1 MKRFKLSTEVLFSE
15 DAIDALLEEKD
26 ENAVL
31 ITDKFMVD
39 SGMADMILKKLS
51 NCKEVSVFSEVV
63 PDPPMDLIERGIAF
77 LQDKDCDIVVAL
89 GGGSSIDAAKAIVY
103 MAKKIEEK
111 QNPDN
116 QKKIK
121 LIALPTT
128 SGTGSEVTQFAVVT
142 DSKTGVKSPLIDES
156 LMPDIAILDPE
167 LVKSAPPFITA
178 DTGLDVITHALEA
191 YVSETASDCSDCLAE
206 KAAELAFEFLPR
218 AYRNGYDI
226 KARDKMH
233 RASCLAGMAFSN
245 ALLGIVHSM
254 AHKTGAAFKN
264 GHIIHGAANAM
275 YLPKVIKYNSKD
287 DTAKKRYGEIA
298 DYMGLGGSSDDEK
311 VDLLIKYL
319 RQMND
324 DLNIPHCIKNYGEGG
339 LPAEEGI
346 VPEDEFLEKLHDIA
360 ANAILDACTGS
371 NPRQPS
377 QEDMEKLLKC
387 CYYDTEVDF

>member
-142 DSKTGVKSPLIDES
+142 DSKTGVKIPLIDES

-233 RASCLAGMAFSN
+233 RASCLAGMAFNLVNLGVNHGIAHALGAIFHIPHGRAN
-245 ALLGIVHSM
+245 ALVLPYVIEFNADMAREGAKHSND
-254 AHKTGAAFKN
+254 A
-264 GHIIHGAANAM
+264 
-275 YLPKVIKYNSKD
+275 
-287 DTAKKRYGEIA
+287 AKKYQKMARI
-298 DYMGLGGSSDDEK
+298 
-311 VDLLIKYL
+311 V
-319 RQMND
+319 
-324 DLNIPHCIKNYGEGG
+324 G
-339 LPAEEGI
+339 LPAPTPKVGVANLIAEIQRLLKYMDRPQCMSECGVSVEEFNNTEKKLC
-346 VPEDEFLEKLHDIA
+346 VVHWLMHVHRSTLRKVTAEDINK
-360 ANAILDACTGS
+360 ILDHIA
-371 NPRQPS
+371 
-377 QEDMEKLLKC
+377 K
-387 CYYDTEVDF
+387 

>member
-15 DAIDALLEEKD
+15 DAINALYDVKD
-26 ENAVL
+26 VNAVL

-51 NCKEVSVFSEVV
+51 NCKSVSVFSEVI

-77 LQDKDCDIVVAL
+77 LDDKDCDVVVAL

-103 MAKKIEEK
+103 MARKIELAQDPESTK
-111 QNPDN
+111 RM
-116 QKKIK
+116 K

-178 DTGLDVITHALEA
+178 DTGMDVITHALEA

-206 KAAELAFEFLPR
+206 KALELAFEYLPR

-233 RASCLAGMAFSN
+233 RASCLAGMSFSLVNLGLNHGIAHALGAIFHIPHGRAN
-245 ALLGIVHSM
+245 ALVLPYVIAFNADVAREGAKHS
-254 AHKTGAAFKN
+254 N
-264 GHIIHGAANAM
+264 D
-275 YLPKVIKYNSKD
+275 S
-287 DTAKKRYGEIA
+287 AKKYQ
-298 DYMGLGGSSDDEK
+298 K
-311 VDLLIKYL
+311 VARIV
-319 RQMND
+319 
-324 DLNIPHCIKNYGEGG
+324 G
-339 LPAEEGI
+339 LPASTPKVGVSNLIAEINRLLKYMDRPMCITDCGVTLEEF
-346 VPEDEFLEKLHDIA
+346 E
-360 ANAILDACTGS
+360 ANRQEIIRRALADACTVA
-371 NPRQPS
+371 NPRKVAA
-377 QEDMEKLLKC
+377 EDISKILDNIAK
-387 CYYDTEVDF
+387 

>member
-1 MKRFKLSTEVLFSE
+1 M
-15 DAIDALLEEKD
+15 
-26 ENAVL
+26 
-31 ITDKFMVD
+31 
-39 SGMADMILKKLS
+39 
-51 NCKEVSVFSEVV
+51 
-63 PDPPMDLIERGIAF
+63 
-77 LQDKDCDIVVAL
+77 QDKDCDIVVAL

-142 DSKTGVKSPLIDES
+142 DSKTGVKIPLIDES

-233 RASCLAGMAFSN
+233 RASCLAGMAFNLVNLGVNHGIAHALGAIFHIPHGRAN
-245 ALLGIVHSM
+245 ALVLPYVIEFNAGIWQEK
-254 AHKTGAAFKN
+254 AQNT
-264 GHIIHGAANAM
+264 AM
-275 YLPKVIKYNSKD
+275 TQQRSIRRWQESL
-287 DTAKKRYGEIA
+287 ACQ
-298 DYMGLGGSSDDEK
+298 
-311 VDLLIKYL
+311 LLHL
-319 RQMND
+319 
-324 DLNIPHCIKNYGEGG
+324 
-339 LPAEEGI
+339 
-346 VPEDEFLEKLHDIA
+346 KLVWLI
-360 ANAILDACTGS
+360 
-371 NPRQPS
+371 
-377 QEDMEKLLKC
+377 
-387 CYYDTEVDF
+387 

>member
-77 LQDKDCDIVVAL
+77 LQDKDCDVVVAL

-103 MAKKIEEK
+103 MAKKIDEK

-142 DSKTGVKSPLIDES
+142 DSKTGVKIPLIDES

-178 DTGLDVITHALEA
+178 DTGMDVITHALEA

-233 RASCLAGMAFSN
+233 RASCLAGMAFNLVNLGVNHGIAHALGAIFHIPHGRAN
-245 ALLGIVHSM
+245 ALVLPYVIEFNADMAREGAKHSND
-254 AHKTGAAFKN
+254 A
-264 GHIIHGAANAM
+264 
-275 YLPKVIKYNSKD
+275 
-287 DTAKKRYGEIA
+287 AKKYQKMARI
-298 DYMGLGGSSDDEK
+298 
-311 VDLLIKYL
+311 V
-319 RQMND
+319 
-324 DLNIPHCIKNYGEGG
+324 G
-339 LPAEEGI
+339 LPAPTPKVGVANLIAEIQRLLKYMDRPQCMSECGVSVEEFNKHREEI
-346 VPEDEFLEKLHDIA
+346 VRRALA
-360 ANAILDACTGS
+360 DACTQA
-371 NPRQPS
+371 NPRKVTA
-377 QEDMEKLLKC
+377 DINKILDHIAK
-387 CYYDTEVDF
+387 

>member
-1 MKRFKLSTEVLFSE
+1 
-15 DAIDALLEEKD
+15 
-26 ENAVL
+26 
-31 ITDKFMVD
+31 
-39 SGMADMILKKLS
+39 
-51 NCKEVSVFSEVV
+51 
-63 PDPPMDLIERGIAF
+63 
-77 LQDKDCDIVVAL
+77 
-89 GGGSSIDAAKAIVY
+89 

-142 DSKTGVKSPLIDES
+142 DSKTGVKIPLIDES

-233 RASCLAGMAFSN
+233 RASCLAGMAFNLVNLGVNHGIAHALGAIFHIPHGRAN
-245 ALLGIVHSM
+245 ALVLPYVIEFNADMAREGAKHSND
-254 AHKTGAAFKN
+254 A
-264 GHIIHGAANAM
+264 
-275 YLPKVIKYNSKD
+275 
-287 DTAKKRYGEIA
+287 AKKYQKMARI
-298 DYMGLGGSSDDEK
+298 
-311 VDLLIKYL
+311 V
-319 RQMND
+319 
-324 DLNIPHCIKNYGEGG
+324 G
-339 LPAEEGI
+339 LPAPTPKVG
-346 VPEDEFLEKLHDIA
+346 VANLIA
-360 ANAILDACTGS
+360 EIQ
-371 NPRQPS
+371 R
-377 QEDMEKLLKC
+377 LLKYMDRPQC
-387 CYYDTEVDF
+387 MS

>member
-39 SGMADMILKKLS
+39 SGMADIILKKLS

-77 LQDKDCDIVVAL
+77 LQDKDCDVVVAL

-103 MAKKIEEK
+103 MAKKIDEK

-142 DSKTGVKSPLIDES
+142 DSKTGVKIPLIDES

-178 DTGLDVITHALEA
+178 DTGMDVITHALEA

-233 RASCLAGMAFSN
+233 RASCLAGMAFNLVNLGVNHGIAHALGAIFHIPHGRAN
-245 ALLGIVHSM
+245 ALVLPYVIEFNADMAREGAKHSND
-254 AHKTGAAFKN
+254 A
-264 GHIIHGAANAM
+264 
-275 YLPKVIKYNSKD
+275 
-287 DTAKKRYGEIA
+287 AKKYQKMARI
-298 DYMGLGGSSDDEK
+298 
-311 VDLLIKYL
+311 V
-319 RQMND
+319 
-324 DLNIPHCIKNYGEGG
+324 G
-339 LPAEEGI
+339 LPAPTPKVGVANLIAEIQRLLKYMDRPQCMSECGVSVEEFNKHREEI
-346 VPEDEFLEKLHDIA
+346 VRRALA
-360 ANAILDACTGS
+360 DACTQA
-371 NPRQPS
+371 NPRKVTA
-377 QEDMEKLLKC
+377 EDIKKILDHIAK
-387 CYYDTEVDF
+387 

>member
-15 DAIDALLEEKD
+15 DAINALYDVKD
-26 ENAVL
+26 VNAVL

-51 NCKEVSVFSEVV
+51 NCKSVSVFSEVI

-77 LQDKDCDIVVAL
+77 LDDKDCDVVVAL

-103 MAKKIEEK
+103 MARKIELAQDPESTK
-111 QNPDN
+111 RM
-116 QKKIK
+116 K

-142 DSKTGVKSPLIDES
+142 DSKTGVKIPLIDES

-178 DTGLDVITHALEA
+178 DTGMDVITHALEA

-206 KAAELAFEFLPR
+206 KALELAFEYLPR

-233 RASCLAGMAFSN
+233 RASCLAGMSFSLVNLGLNHGIAHALGAIFHIPHGRAN
-245 ALLGIVHSM
+245 ALVLPYVIAFNADVAREGAKHS
-254 AHKTGAAFKN
+254 N
-264 GHIIHGAANAM
+264 D
-275 YLPKVIKYNSKD
+275 S
-287 DTAKKRYGEIA
+287 AKKYQ
-298 DYMGLGGSSDDEK
+298 K
-311 VDLLIKYL
+311 VARIV
-319 RQMND
+319 
-324 DLNIPHCIKNYGEGG
+324 G
-339 LPAEEGI
+339 LPASTPKVGVSNLIAEINRLLKYMDRPMCITDCGVTLEEF
-346 VPEDEFLEKLHDIA
+346 E
-360 ANAILDACTGS
+360 ANRQEIIRRALADACTVA
-371 NPRQPS
+371 NPRKVAA
-377 QEDMEKLLKC
+377 EDISKILDNLAK
-387 CYYDTEVDF
+387 

>member
-39 SGMADMILKKLS
+39 SGMADIILKKLS

-77 LQDKDCDIVVAL
+77 LQDKDCDVVVAL

-103 MAKKIEEK
+103 MAKKIDEK

-142 DSKTGVKSPLIDES
+142 DSKTGVKIPLIDES

-178 DTGLDVITHALEA
+178 DTGMDVITHALEA

-233 RASCLAGMAFSN
+233 RASCLAGMAFNLVNLGVNHGIAHALGAIFHIPHGRAN
-245 ALLGIVHSM
+245 ALVLPYVIEFNADMAREGAKHSND
-254 AHKTGAAFKN
+254 A
-264 GHIIHGAANAM
+264 
-275 YLPKVIKYNSKD
+275 
-287 DTAKKRYGEIA
+287 AKKYQKMARI
-298 DYMGLGGSSDDEK
+298 
-311 VDLLIKYL
+311 V
-319 RQMND
+319 
-324 DLNIPHCIKNYGEGG
+324 G
-339 LPAEEGI
+339 LPAPTPKVGVANLIAEIQRLLKYMDRPQCMSECGVSVEEFNKHREEI
-346 VPEDEFLEKLHDIA
+346 VRRALA
-360 ANAILDACTGS
+360 DACTQA
-371 NPRQPS
+371 NPRKVS
-377 QEDMEKLLKC
+377 RR
-387 CYYDTEVDF
+387 Y

>member
-142 DSKTGVKSPLIDES
+142 DSKTGVKIPLIDES

-233 RASCLAGMAFSN
+233 RASCLAGMAFNLVNLGVNHGIAHALGAIFHIPHGRAN
-245 ALLGIVHSM
+245 ALVLPYVIEFNADMAREGAKHSND
-254 AHKTGAAFKN
+254 A
-264 GHIIHGAANAM
+264 
-275 YLPKVIKYNSKD
+275 
-287 DTAKKRYGEIA
+287 AKKYQKMARI
-298 DYMGLGGSSDDEK
+298 
-311 VDLLIKYL
+311 V
-319 RQMND
+319 
-324 DLNIPHCIKNYGEGG
+324 G
-339 LPAEEGI
+339 LPAPTPKVGVANLIAEIQRLLKYMDRPQCMSECGVSVEEFNKHREEI
-346 VPEDEFLEKLHDIA
+346 VRRALA
-360 ANAILDACTGS
+360 DACTQS
-371 NPRQPS
+371 NPRKVTA
-377 QEDMEKLLKC
+377 EDINKILDHIAK
-387 CYYDTEVDF
+387 

>member
-15 DAIDALLEEKD
+15 DAINALYDVKD
-26 ENAVL
+26 VNAVL

-51 NCKEVSVFSEVV
+51 NCKSVSVFSEVI

-77 LQDKDCDIVVAL
+77 LDDKDCDVVVAL

-103 MAKKIEEK
+103 MARKIELAQDPEST
-111 QNPDN
+111 QSM
-116 QKKIK
+116 K

-142 DSKTGVKSPLIDES
+142 DSKTGVKIPLIDES

-178 DTGLDVITHALEA
+178 DTGMDVITHALEA

-206 KAAELAFEFLPR
+206 KALELAFEYLPR

-233 RASCLAGMAFSN
+233 RASCLAGMSFSLVNLGLNHGIAHALGAIFHIPHGRAN
-245 ALLGIVHSM
+245 ALVLPYVIAFNADVAREGAKHS
-254 AHKTGAAFKN
+254 N
-264 GHIIHGAANAM
+264 D
-275 YLPKVIKYNSKD
+275 S
-287 DTAKKRYGEIA
+287 AKKYQ
-298 DYMGLGGSSDDEK
+298 K
-311 VDLLIKYL
+311 VARIV
-319 RQMND
+319 
-324 DLNIPHCIKNYGEGG
+324 G
-339 LPAEEGI
+339 LPASTPKVGVSNLIAEINRLLKYMDRPMCITDCGVTLEEF
-346 VPEDEFLEKLHDIA
+346 E
-360 ANAILDACTGS
+360 ANRQEIIRRALADACTVA
-371 NPRQPS
+371 NPRKVAA
-377 QEDMEKLLKC
+377 EDISKILDNIAK
-387 CYYDTEVDF
+387 

>member
-15 DAIDALLEEKD
+15 DAINALYDVKD
-26 ENAVL
+26 VNAVL

-51 NCKEVSVFSEVV
+51 NCKSVSVFSEVI

-77 LQDKDCDIVVAL
+77 LDDKDCDVVVAL

-103 MAKKIEEK
+103 MARKIELAQDPESTK
-111 QNPDN
+111 RM
-116 QKKIK
+116 K

-142 DSKTGVKSPLIDES
+142 DSKTGVKIPLIDES

-178 DTGLDVITHALEA
+178 DTGMDVITHALEA

-206 KAAELAFEFLPR
+206 KALELAFEYLPR

-233 RASCLAGMAFSN
+233 RASCLAGMSFSLVNLGLNHGIAHALGAIFHIPHGRAN
-245 ALLGIVHSM
+245 ALVLPYVIAFNADVAREGAKHS
-254 AHKTGAAFKN
+254 N
-264 GHIIHGAANAM
+264 D
-275 YLPKVIKYNSKD
+275 S
-287 DTAKKRYGEIA
+287 AKKYQ
-298 DYMGLGGSSDDEK
+298 K
-311 VDLLIKYL
+311 VARIV
-319 RQMND
+319 
-324 DLNIPHCIKNYGEGG
+324 G
-339 LPAEEGI
+339 LPASTPKVGVSNLIAEINRLLKYMDRPMCITDCGVTLEEFEANR
-346 VPEDEFLEKLHDIA
+346 PEIIRRALA
-360 ANAILDACTGS
+360 DACTVA
-371 NPRQPS
+371 NPRKVAA
-377 QEDMEKLLKC
+377 EDISKILDNIAK
-387 CYYDTEVDF
+387 

>member
-142 DSKTGVKSPLIDES
+142 DSKTGVKIPLIDES

-226 KARDKMH
+226 KARDKMPM
-233 RASCLAGMAFSN
+233 L
-245 ALLGIVHSM
+245 
-254 AHKTGAAFKN
+254 
-264 GHIIHGAANAM
+264 
-275 YLPKVIKYNSKD
+275 
-287 DTAKKRYGEIA
+287 
-298 DYMGLGGSSDDEK
+298 
-311 VDLLIKYL
+311 
-319 RQMND
+319 
-324 DLNIPHCIKNYGEGG
+324 
-339 LPAEEGI
+339 
-346 VPEDEFLEKLHDIA
+346 
-360 ANAILDACTGS
+360 
-371 NPRQPS
+371 
-377 QEDMEKLLKC
+377 
-387 CYYDTEVDF
+387 

>member
-142 DSKTGVKSPLIDES
+142 DSKTGVKIPLIDES

-233 RASCLAGMAFSN
+233 RASCLAGMAFNLVNLGVNHGIAHALGAIFHIPHGRAN
-245 ALLGIVHSM
+245 ALVLPYVIEFNADMAREGAKHSND
-254 AHKTGAAFKN
+254 A
-264 GHIIHGAANAM
+264 
-275 YLPKVIKYNSKD
+275 
-287 DTAKKRYGEIA
+287 AKKYQKMARI
-298 DYMGLGGSSDDEK
+298 
-311 VDLLIKYL
+311 V
-319 RQMND
+319 
-324 DLNIPHCIKNYGEGG
+324 G
-339 LPAEEGI
+339 LPAPTPKVGVANLIAEIQRLLKYMDRPQCMSECGVSVEEFNKHREEI
-346 VPEDEFLEKLHDIA
+346 VRRALA
-360 ANAILDACTGS
+360 DACTQA
-371 NPRQPS
+371 NPRKVRA
-377 QEDMEKLLKC
+377 EDINKILDHIAK
-387 CYYDTEVDF
+387 

>member
-1 MKRFKLSTEVLFSE
+1 
-15 DAIDALLEEKD
+15 
-26 ENAVL
+26 
-31 ITDKFMVD
+31 
-39 SGMADMILKKLS
+39 
-51 NCKEVSVFSEVV
+51 
-63 PDPPMDLIERGIAF
+63 MDLIERGIAF

-142 DSKTGVKSPLIDES
+142 DSKTGVKIPLIDES

-178 DTGLDVITHALEA
+178 DTGMDVITHALEA

-218 AYRNGYDI
+218 AYRNGYDF

-233 RASCLAGMAFSN
+233 RASCLAGMAFNLVNLGVNHGIAHALGAIFHIPHGRAN
-245 ALLGIVHSM
+245 ALVLPYVIEFNADMAREGAKHSND
-254 AHKTGAAFKN
+254 A
-264 GHIIHGAANAM
+264 
-275 YLPKVIKYNSKD
+275 
-287 DTAKKRYGEIA
+287 AKKYQKMARI
-298 DYMGLGGSSDDEK
+298 
-311 VDLLIKYL
+311 V
-319 RQMND
+319 
-324 DLNIPHCIKNYGEGG
+324 G
-339 LPAEEGI
+339 LPAPTPKVGVANLIAEIQRLLKYMDRPQCMSECGVSVEEFNKHREEI
-346 VPEDEFLEKLHDIA
+346 VRRALA
-360 ANAILDACTGS
+360 DACTQA
-371 NPRQPS
+371 NPRKVTA
-377 QEDMEKLLKC
+377 EDINKILDHIAK
-387 CYYDTEVDF
+387 

>member
-39 SGMADMILKKLS
+39 SGMADIILKKLS

-77 LQDKDCDIVVAL
+77 LQDKDCDVVVAL

-103 MAKKIEEK
+103 MAKKIDEK

-142 DSKTGVKSPLIDES
+142 DSKTGVKIPLIDES

-178 DTGLDVITHALEA
+178 DTGMDVITHALEA

-233 RASCLAGMAFSN
+233 RASCLAGMAFNLVNLGVNHGIAHALGAIFHIPHGRAN
-245 ALLGIVHSM
+245 ALVLPYVIEFNADMAREGAKHSND
-254 AHKTGAAFKN
+254 A
-264 GHIIHGAANAM
+264 
-275 YLPKVIKYNSKD
+275 
-287 DTAKKRYGEIA
+287 AKKYQKMARI
-298 DYMGLGGSSDDEK
+298 
-311 VDLLIKYL
+311 V
-319 RQMND
+319 
-324 DLNIPHCIKNYGEGG
+324 G
-339 LPAEEGI
+339 LPAPTPKVG
-346 VPEDEFLEKLHDIA
+346 VANLIA
-360 ANAILDACTGS
+360 EIQ
-371 NPRQPS
+371 R
-377 QEDMEKLLKC
+377 LLKYMDRPQC
-387 CYYDTEVDF
+387 MSECVCGWGRRLCRSCD

>member
-142 DSKTGVKSPLIDES
+142 DSKTGVKIPLIDES

-233 RASCLAGMAFSN
+233 RASCLAGMAFNLVNLGVNHGIAHALGAIFHIPHGRAN
-245 ALLGIVHSM
+245 ALVLPYVIEFNADMAREGAKHSND
-254 AHKTGAAFKN
+254 A
-264 GHIIHGAANAM
+264 
-275 YLPKVIKYNSKD
+275 
-287 DTAKKRYGEIA
+287 AKKYQKMARI
-298 DYMGLGGSSDDEK
+298 
-311 VDLLIKYL
+311 V
-319 RQMND
+319 
-324 DLNIPHCIKNYGEGG
+324 G
-339 LPAEEGI
+339 LPAPTPKVGVANLIAEIQRLLKYMDRPQCMSECGVSVEEFNKHREEI
-346 VPEDEFLEKLHDIA
+346 VRRALADECTQANPRKVTAEDINK
-360 ANAILDACTGS
+360 ILDHIA
-371 NPRQPS
+371 
-377 QEDMEKLLKC
+377 K
-387 CYYDTEVDF
+387 